1 MLGTNTLSK
10 LYLGSE
16 PTGVAVR
23 DDQLLVTLADGRTLA
38 IPLQLVGQLSQM
50 ASLPPETQ
58 FLILQNPPKI
68 DHVHVTD
75 SELNVY
81 LQDGRTI
88 SSPLAW
94 FPRLLH
100 GTLAE
105 RNHYE
110 LNGDEETIHW
120 PDLDEDIN
128 LLRLLEGG
136 RSIESEN
143 SIKRW
148 LLSRQSTSTVKS
160 AANQ

>member
-1 MLGTNTLSK
+1 MPGTNTLSK

-23 DDQLLVTLADGRTLA
+23 DDQLLVTLADGRTVA
-38 IPLQLVGQLSQM
+38 IPLQLIGQLSQI

-58 FLILQNPPKI
+58 LLILQNPPKV

-75 SELNVY
+75 SELDVY
-81 LQDGRTI
+81 LQDGRTL

-100 GTLAE
+100 GTPAE

-136 RSIESEN
+136 RSVESEN

-148 LLSRQSTSTVKS
+148 LLLRQSKTTVKS
-160 AANQ
+160 AENQ